1 MSDVAEHPPEVG
13 TPDQPR
19 RSRRRLV
26 VGLAAAV
33 VVAAVGSGVA
43 IVATVGAG
51 DRGDDTAQTFRGATD
66 EVSRGDLESSTST
79 SGTLRFADART
90 IQSGRGGVVTGLPTP
105 GAVVTFGGELYAV
118 DNVPVFL
125 LRGGMPAWRDFES
138 GMDKGPDVQQ
148 LEESLRD
155 LGFFTKPPDQEF
167 SWFTTDAIQRWQKA
181 NGLAVTG
188 RLPLGSVLFS
198 GGDLRI
204 GTVKAKVGDQTGQGG
219 ELFATTATTRIV
231 DATLK
236 LANQQLAVVGAKVG
250 LNLPG
255 GTRTT
260 GTFSSVGTPTEK
272 PGAGE
277 QKETVI
283 PVVVTLDD
291 PAAAGSLQEASVTV
305 SVPSARREDVLSVP
319 VGALLAISPDEFGVE
334 VVQADGTTRKVA
346 VKTGLFAG
354 GRVEVS
360 GDGLEAGQ
368 RVVVPKR

>member
-1 MSDVAEHPPEVG
+1 MPEVVEHPPKVE
-13 TPDQPR
+13 TSQQPR
-19 RSRRRLV
+19 RSRRRLM

-33 VVAAVGSGVA
+33 VVATVGSGVG
-43 IVATVGAG
+43 IVATAGSG

-66 EVSRGDLESSTST
+66 EVVTGTLESSTST

-90 IQSGRGGVVTGLPTP
+90 IQAGRGGVVTEVPTP
-105 GAVVTFGGELYAV
+105 GAVVTLGGKLHAI

-125 LRGGMPAWRDFES
+125 LRGAMPAWRDFQS
-138 GMDKGPDVQQ
+138 GMDKGPDVRQ
-148 LEESLRD
+148 LEQSLRD
-155 LGFFTKPPDQEF
+155 LGYFTKPPDQEF

-198 GGDLRI
+198 SGDLRI
-204 GTVKAKVGDQTGQGG
+204 GTVKARVGDQTGPGG
-219 ELFATTATTRIV
+219 ELFATTTTTRIV

-272 PGAGE
+272 PGAGD

-305 SVPSARREDVLSVP
+305 SVPSARRENVLSVP

-334 VVQADGTTRKVA
+334 VVQGDGTTRKVA
-346 VKTGLFAG
+346 VRTGLFAG
-354 GRVEVS
+354 SRVEVS
-360 GDGLEAGQ
+360 GDGLAAGQ
-368 RVVVPKR
+368 RVVVAKR

>member
-1 MSDVAEHPPEVG
+1 MSEVAEHPPAVDVPE
-13 TPDQPR
+13 PPR
-19 RSRRRLV
+19 RSRRRVLI
-26 VGLAAAV
+26 GLAAAV
-33 VVAAVGSGVA
+33 VVA
-43 IVATVGAG
+43 VGAG
-51 DRGDDTAQTFRGATD
+51 AGIVTAIRSGEREPDTAQTFRGATE
-66 EVSRGDLESSTST
+66 EVVKGTLESSVST

-90 IQSGRGGVVTGLPTP
+90 IQSARGGVVTEVPTP
-105 GAVVTFGGELYAV
+105 GAVVTLGGKLYAV

-125 LRGGMPAWRDFES
+125 LRGGVPAWRDFES
-138 GMDKGPDVQQ
+138 GMEKGPDVQE

-155 LGFFTKPPDQEF
+155 LGYFAKQPDQEF

-204 GTVKAKVGDQTGQGG
+204 GTVKAHVGDQTGQGA
-219 ELFATTATTRIV
+219 ELFATTTTTRIV
-231 DATLK
+231 DANLK

-255 GTRTT
+255 GTRTA
-260 GTFSSVGTPTEK
+260 GTISSVGTPTEK
-272 PGAGE
+272 PGSGD

-291 PAAAGSLQEASVTV
+291 PVAAGSLQEASVTV
-305 SVPSARREDVLSVP
+305 GVPSTKRENVLSVP
-319 VGALLAISPDEFGVE
+319 VGALLAITPEQFGVE
-334 VVQADGTTRKVA
+334 AVEADGTTRKVP
-346 VKTGLFAG
+346 VTTGLFAG

-360 GDGLEAGQ
+360 GDGVAAGL

>member
-1 MSDVAEHPPEVG
+1 M
-13 TPDQPR
+13 
-19 RSRRRLV
+19 

-33 VVAAVGSGVA
+33 VVATVGSGVG
-43 IVATVGAG
+43 IVATAGSG

-66 EVSRGDLESSTST
+66 EVVKGTLESSTST

-90 IQSGRGGVVTGLPTP
+90 IQAGRGGVVTEMPTP
-105 GAVVTFGGELYAV
+105 GAVVTFGGKLYAI

-125 LRGGMPAWRDFES
+125 LRGGMPAWRDFQS

-148 LEESLRD
+148 LEQSLRD
-155 LGFFTKPPDQEF
+155 LGYFTKQPDQEF

-198 GGDLRI
+198 SGDLRI
-204 GTVKAKVGDQTGQGG
+204 GTVKARVGDQAGPGG
-219 ELFATTATTRIV
+219 ELFATTTTTRIV

-255 GTRTT
+255 GTRTP

-272 PGAGE
+272 TVAGD

-305 SVPSARREDVLSVP
+305 SVPSARRENVLSVP

-334 VVQADGTTRKVA
+334 VVQGDGTTRKVA
-346 VKTGLFAG
+346 VRIGLFAG
-354 GRVEVS
+354 SRVEVS
-360 GDGLEAGQ
+360 GDGLAAGQ